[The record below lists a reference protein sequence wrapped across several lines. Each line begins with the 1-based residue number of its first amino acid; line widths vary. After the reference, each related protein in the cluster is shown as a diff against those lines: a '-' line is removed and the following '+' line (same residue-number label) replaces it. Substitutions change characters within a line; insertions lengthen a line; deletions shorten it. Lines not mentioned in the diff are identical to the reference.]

1 MTETKSVTLY
11 FWYTEIQSE

>member
-11 FWYTEIQSE
+11 LWYTKI